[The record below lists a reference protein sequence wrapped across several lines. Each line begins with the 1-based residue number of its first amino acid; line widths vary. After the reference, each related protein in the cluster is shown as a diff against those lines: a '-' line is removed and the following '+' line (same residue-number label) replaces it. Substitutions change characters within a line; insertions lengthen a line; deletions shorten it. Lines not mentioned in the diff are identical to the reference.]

1 MMPLKS
7 SLIESLKNGLSVFSE
22 NVYIQALVAVVL
34 SLALAKLSDWIIT
47 RVIMRATLKT
57 KSELDDRLIK
67 ILHRPIFVTVLL
79 IGLTVSFLLVTPSES
94 IRWFWKNSVATLVI
108 LIWVTFGVQ
117 FCTIIYGW
125 LTREAKR
132 ARAIQPA
139 TRPLFETASKL
150 VLIALGIYFILVAWG
165 VDPFGWL
172 ATAGIAAVALG
183 LAAQDTLG
191 NLFAGISIMAD
202 APYKLGDYIVLDGQ
216 ERGEVTK
223 IGLRSTRVLTRDD
236 IEVTIPNSVI
246 ASSKII
252 NETSGRWIKQRLRIP
267 VSVAYG
273 SDVLQAQ
280 SVLLEAAEAQD
291 GVSRNPE
298 PWVKFCGFGESSL
311 DLEIRCWIED
321 PRFKG
326 RVTSSLN
333 TAAYL
338 TLAEHGIEIPYPKRD
353 VYIKELPESFS
364 KK

>member
-1 MMPLKS
+1 MSDKTALV
-7 SLIESLKNGLSVFSE
+7 ESLRESLSVFAD
-22 NVYIQALVAVVL
+22 NVYIQALLAVLL

-47 RVIMRATLKT
+47 RVIMRITRKT

-79 IGLTVSFLLVTPSES
+79 IGLSLSFLLVAPSES
-94 IRWFWKNSVATLVI
+94 IRWFWRNSVATLVI

-117 FCTIIYGW
+117 VCTIMFGW
-125 LTREAKR
+125 LTQETQR

-139 TRPLFETASKL
+139 TRPLFETATKL

-202 APYKLGDYIVLDGQ
+202 APYKLGDYIVLDNQ

-236 IEVTIPNSVI
+236 IEITIPNSII
-246 ASSKII
+246 ASSKIV
-252 NETSGRWIKQRLRIP
+252 NETSGRWVKQRLRIP
-267 VSVAYG
+267 VGVAYG
-273 SDVLQAQ
+273 SDVNQAQ

-291 GVSRNPE
+291 GVCKNPR
-298 PWVKFCGFGESSL
+298 PWVKFNGFGESSL
-311 DLEIRCWIED
+311 DLEIRCWIEN
-321 PRFKG
+321 PRSKG
-326 RVTSSLN
+326 RVTSALN
-333 TAAYL
+333 TAAYQA
-338 TLAEHGIEIPYPKRD
+338 LAEHKIEIPYPKRD
-353 VYIKELPESFS
+353 VYIKELPESLL

>member
-1 MMPLKS
+1 MLNRS
-7 SLIESLKNGLSVFSE
+7 ALVDSLRDSLSVFVD
-22 NVYIQALVAVVL
+22 NPYLQALVAVVL

-47 RVIMRATLKT
+47 RVIMRATRKT

-79 IGLTVSFLLVTPSES
+79 IGLSLSFLLVAPSES
-94 IRWFWKNSVATLVI
+94 IRWFWRNSVATLVI

-117 FCTIIYGW
+117 VCTIIYSW
-125 LTREAKR
+125 LTKETQR

-139 TRPLFETASKL
+139 TRPLFETATKL

-172 ATAGIAAVALG
+172 ATAGIAAVAVG

-202 APYKLGDYIVLDGQ
+202 APYKLGDYIVLDNQ

-223 IGLRSTRVLTRDD
+223 IGLRSTRVITRDD
-236 IEVTIPNSVI
+236 IEITIPNSII

-252 NETSGRWIKQRLRIP
+252 NETSGRWVKQRLRIP
-267 VSVAYG
+267 VGVAYG
-273 SDVLQAQ
+273 SDIDQAQ
-280 SVLLEAAEAQD
+280 SVLLNAAEAQD
-291 GVSRNPE
+291 GVCENPR
-298 PWVKFCGFGESSL
+298 PWVKFNGFGESSL
-311 DLEIRCWIED
+311 DLEIRCWIEN
-321 PRFKG
+321 PRSKG
-326 RVTSSLN
+326 RVTSALN
-333 TAAYL
+333 KAAYQA
-338 TLAEHGIEIPYPKRD
+338 LAEHKIEIPYPKRD
-353 VYIKELPESFS
+353 VYIKELPESLL